1 MNNVKNRLRNIE
13 KAIAPHMVEMVS
25 QFHCR
30 IDGEELTMSALEFAH
45 ATVEEGHNGE
55 ILRKAKAPSIYKP
68 ANPRPDYTSLKAIQ
82 AEIAERMKNEPL

>member
-1 MNNVKNRLRNIE
+1 
-13 KAIAPHMVEMVS
+13 
-25 QFHCR
+25 
-30 IDGEELTMSALEFAH
+30 MSALEFAH

-82 AEIAERMKNEPL
+82 AEIAERIKNEPL